1 MSPVA
6 PIPQAALVGANGL
19 NASVIEVSGELSI
32 TRVLPVLGVLVVLP
46 EDCVDPGAAELELG
60 LEEHAAMPAASRPAA
75 AAAMNRRFAF
85 TLYSSRV
92 LWLGV
97 HELVPA
103 VGAPEHRRKLLQTFP
118 ERFRK

>member
-32 TRVLPVLGVLVVLP
+32 TRVLPVLGVLVALP

-97 HELVPA
+97 HDWFRRW
-103 VGAPEHRRKLLQTFP
+103 GRRNRRKLLQAFP